1 MIDYISVFIFF
12 FAVIDPVG
20 TVPVFIAATSQF
32 DEKAKR
38 KIALQAACAAAL
50 ILLFFIVAGELILT
64 AIDIPLPAFE
74 IAGGIILFLFALT
87 MIFGDSKPDTEMQ
100 LLKDGSETAI
110 FPLAVPSLASPGAML
125 AAVLL
130 TENSSFSIFQQVQT
144 AGVMLSVLFIA
155 LLFMLAASWI
165 HRFIGNSGASIISK
179 VMGMILAAVATNS
192 VLSGIKVYFL
202 L

>member
-32 DEKAKR
+32 DEKSKR

-50 ILLFFIVAGELILT
+50 ILLFFIIAGELILT

-100 LLKDGSETAI
+100 LVKDGSETAI

-130 TENSSFSIFQQVQT
+130 TENSSFSIFQQMQT

-155 LLFMLAASWI
+155 FLFMLAASWI
-165 HRFIGNSGASIISK
+165 HRYIGNSGASIISK

>member
-32 DEKAKR
+32 DEQEKR
-38 KIALQAACAAAL
+38 KIALQAAAAAAL
-50 ILLFFIVAGELILT
+50 ILLFFIIAGELILT

-100 LLKDGSETAI
+100 MVKDSTETAI

-130 TENSSFSIFQQVQT
+130 TENSSFSLFQQVQT

-155 LLFMLAASWI
+155 FILMLAASWI

-179 VMGMILAAVATNS
+179 VMGMILASVATNS

>member
-1 MIDYISVFIFF
+1 MIDYISVFMFF

-20 TVPVFIAATSQF
+20 TVPVFIAATSHF

-100 LLKDGSETAI
+100 MVKDGTETAI

-130 TENSSFSIFQQVQT
+130 TKNSSFSIFQQMQT
-144 AGVMLSVLFIA
+144 AGVMLSVLLIA
-155 LLFMLAASWI
+155 FLFMLAASWI

>member
-74 IAGGIILFLFALT
+74 IAGGIVLFLFALS
-87 MIFGDSKPDTEMQ
+87 MIFGDSKPDTEVQM
-100 LLKDGSETAI
+100 LKDGSETAI

-130 TENSSFSIFQQVQT
+130 TENSSFSIIQQMQT

-155 LLFMLAASWI
+155 FILMLAASWI

-179 VMGMILAAVATNS
+179 VMGMILASVATNS

>member
-32 DEKAKR
+32 DEKSKR

-100 LLKDGSETAI
+100 LVKDSSETAI

-130 TENSSFSIFQQVQT
+130 TENASFSIFQQAQT

-155 LLFMLAASWI
+155 FLFMLAASWI